1 MCTYVYLWVYCR
13 YDRFSLRLLE
23 LTKNSGGNGSRLLLE
38 GVSIKCWL
46 LPENWMALEA
56 NLFNLIII
64 VSCNSTIT
72 KACMW
77 SMAAYVGFTN
87 RFSISYKDV
96 HWNDG
101 QNQTSISQYLYYQ
114 PPSRLCLVNGFQ
126 WERKTHVN
134 LILTVKNLGNWLKHA
149 VRNLE
154 KVNLITMYPCEC
166 VMKSS
171 WIDLV
176 ICNNSLL

>member
-1 MCTYVYLWVYCR
+1 MLAIYLKIGWH
-13 YDRFSLRLLE
+13 L
-23 LTKNSGGNGSRLLLE
+23 K
-38 GVSIKCWL
+38 
-46 LPENWMALEA
+46 A
-56 NLFNLIII
+56 NNFNLITI

-87 RFSISYKDV
+87 TFSISYKDV

-154 KVNLITMYPCEC
+154 KVNDVPL
-166 VMKSS
+166 
-171 WIDLV
+171 
-176 ICNNSLL
+176 

>member
-1 MCTYVYLWVYCR
+1 
-13 YDRFSLRLLE
+13 
-23 LTKNSGGNGSRLLLE
+23 
-38 GVSIKCWL
+38 
-46 LPENWMALEA
+46 
-56 NLFNLIII
+56 
-64 VSCNSTIT
+64 
-72 KACMW
+72 MW

-154 KVNLITMYPCEC
+154 KIYLLTKDDLFTLIVCDFASTDVNVTQVLLESRLRPHMYKVINMGETFMKTVALQAGIDSVEDLSLIH
-166 VMKSS
+166 
-171 WIDLV
+171 I
-176 ICNNSLL
+176 